1 MLIYGMLTRF
11 GYIKLNSLMLG
22 RLFVILA
29 AFGYG
34 DDIIH
39 IVYLIL
45 LQLNILEAI
54 LLDGVK
60 KQYYNAFSGILVLI
74 SSFYL
79 VLNWTGSSVIVEN
92 EIYILWIIAYTI
104 WNANF
109 VTLQLSGAYFTHH
122 YLILLSPIVA
132 CLLLLDFSYWLMFRE
147 TSLLLGMTT
156 LATVK
161 GKLHNLEHG
170 KPFSTW
176 MEQTYAHITHKNTQ
190 ALLLVF
196 VSICVVVQLFLMNM

>member
-1 MLIYGMLTRF
+1 MLTRF

-60 KQYYNAFSGILVLI
+60 KQYYNAFSGILVLV

-79 VLNWTGSSVIVEN
+79 TLNWTGSSVVVEN

-132 CLLLLDFSYWLMFRE
+132 CLLLLDFNE
-147 TSLLLGMTT
+147 G
-156 LATVK
+156 V
-161 GKLHNLEHG
+161 NL
-170 KPFSTW
+170 
-176 MEQTYAHITHKNTQ
+176 
-190 ALLLVF
+190 
-196 VSICVVVQLFLMNM
+196 